1 MCFLCSSRCVL
12 CRYVVCD
19 LWVYRMY
26 AVCVCI
32 LYVCSVCMRAC
43 VHACMRACVCA
54 CACACVCACVCVC
67 VCMCVCTYVLSRTA
81 PQTRDT
87 LILHLHAHNTSTY
100 YLQYKYI
107 LPTPRVHT
115 TPQAR
120 GRLVLHF
127 GTNSQGPAL
136 HKPHERVEDDD
147 NLHGIEYV

>member
-43 VHACMRACVCA
+43 VHACMRACVH
-54 CACACVCACVCVC
+54 ACVHVRVHVCVHVC
-67 VCMCVCTYVLSRTA
+67 VYICAVKDSTSDSRHPNTA
-81 PQTRDT
+81 LART
-87 LILHLHAHNTSTY
+87 
-100 YLQYKYI
+100 QYKYI